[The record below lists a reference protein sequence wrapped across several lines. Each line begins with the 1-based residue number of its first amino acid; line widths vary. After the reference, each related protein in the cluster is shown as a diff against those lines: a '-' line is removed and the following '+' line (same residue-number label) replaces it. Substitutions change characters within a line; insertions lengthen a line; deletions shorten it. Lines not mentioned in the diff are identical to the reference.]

1 MNSKD
6 LKFGIIGSGS
16 WGTALIKI
24 ISENIKPI
32 NWYIRK
38 KENVDFIKKNKHNKN
53 YLSSVN
59 LNIKKLNISSDI
71 NKVCEN
77 SDVLIF
83 AVPSKYIESELKK
96 IEIDLSKKI
105 IISAIKG
112 IVPESNLLFSEHLE
126 KHYKI
131 SSSNIAMISGPCHA
145 EEVGMEKLSYLTMAS
160 NNVKR
165 FKNIS
170 YFFKCKYINI
180 NISDDIIGI
189 EYSSMLKN
197 IYALAIGISNGLGYG
212 DNFQSVLMSNS
223 IREMKYFISKR
234 DTKDREINNS
244 VYLGDLLVTGYSA
257 FSRNRMFGNMIGKG
271 YSVRAAQSEMKMV
284 AEGYIA
290 TKKAFQ
296 LNNKKDEAKTPI
308 LNAVYKILYEKKSSR
323 KIFKQ
328 LSDIIN

>member
-1 MNSKD
+1 MKSKD

-77 SDVLIF
+77 SDLLIF

-96 IEIDLSKKI
+96 IEIDFSKKI

-160 NNVKR
+160 KNVKR

-170 YFFKCKYINI
+170 YAFKCKYINI

-234 DTKDREINNS
+234 DTKDRQINNS

-308 LNAVYKILYEKKSSR
+308 LNAAYKILYEKKSSR

>member
-1 MNSKD
+1 MKSKD

-24 ISENIKPI
+24 ISENINPI

-96 IEIDLSKKI
+96 IEIDFSKKI

-131 SSSNIAMISGPCHA
+131 YSSNIAMISGPCHA

-160 NNVKR
+160 TNVKR

-170 YFFKCKYINI
+170 YAFKCKYINI

-234 DTKDREINNS
+234 DKKDREINNS
-244 VYLGDLLVTGYSA
+244 VYLGDLLVTGYSV

-296 LNNKKDEAKTPI
+296 LNNKKDQAKTPI
-308 LNAVYKILYEKKSSR
+308 LNAVYKILYQKKSSR

>member
-1 MNSKD
+1 MKSKN
-6 LKFGIIGSGS
+6 LNFGIIGSGS
-16 WGTALIKI
+16 WGTAIIKI
-24 ISENIKPI
+24 ISENINSI
-32 NWYIRK
+32 NWYVRK
-38 KENVDFIKKNKHNKN
+38 KENVEFIKKNKHNKN

-59 LNIKKLNISSDI
+59 LNTKKLNISSDI
-71 NKVCEN
+71 NEVCKN

-83 AVPSKYIESELKK
+83 AVPSKYIQSELKK
-96 IEIDLSKKI
+96 IEIDFSKKI

-112 IVPESNLLFSEHLE
+112 IVPESNFLFSEHLE
-126 KHYKI
+126 KNYKI
-131 SSSNIAMISGPCHA
+131 SSNNVAVISGPCHA

-160 NNVKR
+160 SNVKL

-170 YFFKCKYINI
+170 CAFECKFINI
-180 NISDDIIGI
+180 KMSKDIIGI
-189 EYSSMLKN
+189 EYSGMLKN

-223 IREMKYFISKR
+223 IKEMKYFISKR
-234 DTKDREINNS
+234 DKKDREINNS

-284 AEGYIA
+284 AEGHIA

-296 LNNKKDEAKTPI
+296 LNNKKNKAKTPI

-328 LSDIIN
+328 LSNIIS

>member
-1 MNSKD
+1 MKSKD
-6 LKFGIIGSGS
+6 LNFGIIGSGS
-16 WGTALIKI
+16 WGTAIIKI
-24 ISENIKPI
+24 ISENIHAI
-32 NWYIRK
+32 NWYVRK
-38 KENVDFIKKNKHNKN
+38 NKNVEFIKKNKHNKN

-59 LNIKKLNISSDI
+59 LNTKKLKISSNI
-71 NKVCEN
+71 NEVCEN
-77 SDVLIF
+77 SDILIF

-96 IEIDLSKKI
+96 IEIDFSNKI

-112 IVPESNLLFSEHLE
+112 IVPQSNLLFSEHLE
-126 KHYKI
+126 KYYEI
-131 SSSNIAMISGPCHA
+131 SSSNIAVISGPCHA

-160 NNVKR
+160 SNVKR

-170 YFFKCKYINI
+170 YAFKCKYINI
-180 NISDDIIGI
+180 NMSEDKIGV

-223 IREMKYFISKR
+223 IREMKYLISKR
-234 DTKDREINNS
+234 DKKDREINNS

-296 LNNKKDEAKTPI
+296 LDNKKNRDKTPI
-308 LNAVYKILYEKKSSR
+308 LNAVYEILYDKKSSR

-328 LSDIIN
+328 LSDKIN

>member
-1 MNSKD
+1 MKSKD

-96 IEIDLSKKI
+96 IEIDFSKKI

-126 KHYKI
+126 KNYKI

-160 NNVKR
+160 KNVKR

-170 YFFKCKYINI
+170 YAFKCKYINI

-234 DTKDREINNS
+234 DTKDRQINNS

-308 LNAVYKILYEKKSSR
+308 LNAVYKILYKKKSSR